1 MAIYHFNAKV
11 ITRGVGRSAVAAA
24 AYASCSQIYNDYDG
38 LTRDYSKKCGNIYSE
53 IFLPPNAPTE
63 WQDRETLWNAVEAAE
78 KTKDSRLSRELV
90 VSLPVE
96 LGIDEW
102 KEILQEFISEN
113 CVSKG
118 MCADVNI
125 HDEDGHNPH
134 AHILLTVRP
143 LDEKGK
149 WQAKTQKEYLCKRG
163 DEERGFTAAEFKA
176 AQSNGWEKQYQYRV
190 GKKKVYMTSS
200 EAEPFGYERTSK
212 YPKSTHYGRQ
222 NPICDEWNSEEQI
235 LQWRKAWED
244 VVNLALEKNNQ
255 VERIDCRSF
264 KERGVTE
271 QPTIYEGT
279 AARIMEK
286 RGFISDRCE
295 LNRQIK
301 EDNRLLRE
309 LKSEVKRLTELV
321 KNTVSF
327 IANTLETLRNK
338 IVGTQYDIN
347 YNENLL
353 TKIQQSSESVDI
365 ALWDYDDTKSEIKD
379 KTSELAKLK
388 TEKKKLSPVHIFKH
402 KNLAEQI
409 DKAETDLR
417 KLKKHKSE
425 LMNRLGCKSDTD
437 IQNIRDRRKK
447 NDTFIKKLS
456 AQNSDLLKQ
465 KDADK
470 SEFLEIRNSTA
481 PENADALQEER
492 YILREE
498 YRRKLTQQ
506 LKDKYVDKYDYDNFK
521 EAEKAVNDELDEKAL
536 SLQWKLHRDRQR
548 TTENMRSKPK
558 RINHETER

>member
-149 WQAKTQKEYLCKRG
+149 CQAKTQKEYLCKRG
-163 DEERGFTAAEFKA
+163 HEQRGFTAAEFKA

>member
-38 LTRDYSKKCGNIYSE
+38 LTHDYSKKCGNIYSE

-163 DEERGFTAAEFKA
+163 DEERGFTADEFKT
-176 AQSNGWEKQYQYRV
+176 AQVDGWEKQYQYKI
-190 GKKKVYMTSS
+190 GKKKVYMTPS
-200 EAEPFGYERTSK
+200 EAEPLGYERTSK
-212 YPKSTHYGRQ
+212 YPKSTRYGRQ
-222 NPICDEWNSEEQI
+222 NPIAAEWNSEKQ
-235 LQWRKAWED
+235 LLKWRKAWED

-255 VERIDCRSF
+255 MERIDCRSF
-264 KERGVTE
+264 KERGIKE
-271 QPTIYEGT
+271 QPQIYEGA

-353 TKIQQSSESVDI
+353 AKIHQSSESVDI
-365 ALWDYDDTKSEIKD
+365 ALWDYDDTKNDIKD
-379 KTSELAKLK
+379 KTAELAKLK
-388 TEKKKLSPVHIFKH
+388 NEKKKLSSVHIFKH

-409 DKAETDLR
+409 NKAETDLR

-425 LMNRLGCKSDTD
+425 LMNGLGCKSDTD
-437 IQNIRDRRKK
+437 IQNILDRRKK

-456 AQNSDLLKQ
+456 AQNFELLKQ

-470 SEFLEIRNSTA
+470 SEFLKIRNSTA

-498 YRRKLTQQ
+498 YRRKLTQHI
-506 LKDKYVDKYDYDNFK
+506 KDKYVDKYDHDNFK
-521 EAEKAVNDELDEKAL
+521 EAEKAVNDELGEKAP
-536 SLQWKLHRDRQR
+536 SLQWKLQRDRQR
-548 TTENMRSKPK
+548 TTENMRSRPK
-558 RINHETER
+558 HRNHENER